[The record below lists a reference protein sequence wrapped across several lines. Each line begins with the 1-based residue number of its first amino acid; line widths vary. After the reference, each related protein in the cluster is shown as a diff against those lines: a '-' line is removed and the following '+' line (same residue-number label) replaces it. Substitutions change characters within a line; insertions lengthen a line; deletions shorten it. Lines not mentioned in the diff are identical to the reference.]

1 MDRFSKT
8 TEIDT
13 AEITAATMEDD
24 TPKKSKV
31 SNIIALILCILIA
44 IVVWMFV
51 METDTNYIEKDF
63 DDVPVYSDVI
73 SDNPIDKID
82 IVVTGIRN
90 NIIDIKASDIKLVL
104 TGDKYDVY
112 LSEEKNQI
120 FNAEIKIE
128 PNDEIVVTVI
138 RKWKFS

>member
-138 RKWKFS
+138 RK